1 MVNETAKTVNANR
14 PVHRIPVPSGLS
26 SCLLLAQEI
35 MPKASRDAVT
45 GDVRQKYMPPATADF
60 ESHADLQGIWH
71 EAMTLR
77 TTEAKQQ
84 EYPEAEITTISTLPA
99 Q

>member
-1 MVNETAKTVNANR
+1 
-14 PVHRIPVPSGLS
+14 
-26 SCLLLAQEI
+26 
-35 MPKASRDAVT
+35 
-45 GDVRQKYMPPATADF
+45 MPPATADF